1 MRLDNQEELIYGE
14 NIEERRTSIR
24 GSTRNS
30 DFGLILKALAKL
42 VSVLAVNFS
51 HWILLRTG

>member
-14 NIEERRTSIR
+14 DIEERRTSIR

-51 HWILLRTG
+51 H